1 MSRPLPEAQWFWRR
15 LFTWTVTGWVLF
27 HLHGLIQRMPEGDL
41 RTIATRLILLLGA
54 LVAFYLIGPTAEHII
69 ALVRAWRGEKA
80 NDR

>member
-1 MSRPLPEAQWFWRR
+1 MSRPLPEAQWLYRR
-15 LFTWTVTGWVLF
+15 LFTWAVTGWALF
-27 HLHGLIQRMPEGDL
+27 TLHGLIQRMPEADL
-41 RTIATRLILLLGA
+41 RAIATRLILLLGA